1 MSSSVHLATRGLG
14 KRFDLFRRPAARL
27 ASQFL
32 PLAPERA
39 HWALRGVELAAEPG
53 TCLGIIGRNGSG
65 KSTLLALLAGI
76 MAPTEGTI
84 EVEGRVAALLELGAG
99 FHPDFTGR
107 ENVFLAAAVYGLG
120 RAEVVQRLAAIV
132 DFAGIGAFIDRPV
145 REYSSGMYA
154 RLAFAVAA
162 HVDADI
168 LIVDEVLGVGDVRF
182 QQRCARFITE
192 FRQHGIVLLVS
203 HSEQTILGLCTSALW
218 LADGRLMTSGSPRA
232 VAHAYHTATQRQF
245 AADAAGFAAE
255 GHLANIALRT
265 RPGATASARAEP
277 GQFDF
282 DALPLTGNGGRI
294 VWCRLLHGG
303 EPLHSAKGGETVV
316 LRLGVETFG
325 AIVRPVVGFALRDR
339 FGVAILGADSA
350 EFPDGL
356 PGSPVAC
363 RIDIEFAFDLPFL
376 ASGGY
381 TIDAVL
387 LDFAE
392 GVPELLCRDGECAL
406 IEVASRHIS
415 GGMANVA
422 LIDAAL
428 VADGERLPG

>member
-1 MSSSVHLATRGLG
+1 LATRGLG
-14 KRFDLFRRPAARL
+14 KRFDLFRRPAVRL
-27 ASQFL
+27 ATQFL

-39 HWALRGVELAAEPG
+39 HWALRDVELAAGPG

-120 RAEVVQRLAAIV
+120 QAEVVQRLSAIV

-168 LIVDEVLGVGDVRF
+168 LVVDEVLGVGDVRF

-192 FRQHGIVLLVS
+192 FRRHGIVLLVS
-203 HSEQTILGLCTSALW
+203 HSEQTILGLCTSAVW
-218 LADGRLMTSGSPRA
+218 LADGRLMASGHPRE

-245 AADAAGFAAE
+245 AADTTGFAAE
-255 GHLANIALRT
+255 GHLAKIALHT
-265 RPGATASARAEP
+265 RPDATASAAAEP
-277 GQFDF
+277 GQFEF

-294 VWCRLLHGG
+294 VSCKFLHRD

-316 LRLGVETFG
+316 LRLAAETFG
-325 AIVRPVVGFALRDR
+325 PVVHPVIGFVLRDR
-339 FGVAILGADSA
+339 LGVAVLGTDSA
-350 EFPDGL
+350 EFPDAL

-363 RIDIEFAFDLPFL
+363 RIEIEFAFDLPFL

-387 LDFAE
+387 LDFA
-392 GVPELLCRDGECAL
+392 GRAPELLCRDSDCAL

-422 LIDAAL
+422 LIDATL
-428 VADGERLPG
+428 IADGERLSG